1 MVQNISDNILHGSI
15 KSFLARF
22 DEKSYQM
29 GFDKTFVQREL
40 ANINQYETHVK
51 NGEPFKKSNG
61 VDFLVK
67 RLYTFTTGE
76 RYKRKTLWAE
86 NSRQLLTNLANSA
99 VLLLLMSKFKVRFA
113 NVSAS
118 VLETPHVP
126 DLTRGVDELLNLW
139 PDFTFPQHV
148 VYTPNNG
155 GYFRNKTF
163 YKIDIKNYF
172 MLQKYG
178 VLKLLLAAQFSEIRW
193 DNAKKIDTVQTIFD
207 KITLE
212 NGEVDI
218 TMLAK
223 ILQFLTQCNSNII
236 QNVDDD
242 NIYQTQRRII
252 RTFANNDI
260 LELKTMPQSMWGSII
275 VANFNKKVGG
285 VKSER

>member
-1 MVQNISDNILHGSI
+1 MNQNISNSILYNNI
-15 KSFLARF
+15 KSFLERF

-40 ANINQYETHVK
+40 ANINQYEIHVK
-51 NGEPFKKSNG
+51 NDEPFKKSNG

-99 VLLLLMSKFKVRFA
+99 VLLLLMSKFNVRFA

-118 VLETPHVP
+118 VLETPYVP

-139 PDFTFPQHV
+139 PDLTFPQHV
-148 VYTPNNG
+148 VYAPNNG
-155 GYFRNKTF
+155 GYFRNTTF

-252 RTFANNDI
+252 RTFSNNNI

-285 VKSER
+285 RKK

>member
-1 MVQNISDNILHGSI
+1 MVQNISDNILYDNI

-29 GFDKTFVQREL
+29 GFDKGFVQREL

-51 NGEPFKKSNG
+51 NDEPFKKSNG

-67 RLYTFTTGE
+67 RLYAFTTAKH
-76 RYKRKTLWAE
+76 YKRKTLWTE
-86 NSRQLLTNLANSA
+86 NSCQLLTNLANSA
-99 VLLLLMSKFKVRFA
+99 VLLLLMSNFNVRFA

-118 VLETPHVP
+118 VLETPYVP

-139 PDFTFPQHV
+139 PDFTFPQHI
-148 VYTPNNG
+148 VYAPNNG
-155 GYFRNKTF
+155 GYFRKKTF
-163 YKIDIKNYF
+163 YHIDIKNYF

-178 VLKLLLAAQFSEIRW
+178 ILKLLLAAQFSEIYW
-193 DNAKKIDTVQTIFD
+193 NNAKKIDTVKIIFD

-223 ILQFLTQCNSNII
+223 ILQFLTQCNINIL
-236 QNVDDD
+236 QNIDDD
-242 NIYQTQRRII
+242 NILQTQRRII
-252 RTFANNDI
+252 RTFVNNDI
-260 LELKTMPQSMWGSII
+260 LELKTMPQSMWESII
-275 VANFNKKVGG
+275 IANFNKKVGSR
-285 VKSER
+285 KK

>member
-1 MVQNISDNILHGSI
+1 MVQGISDNILYGNV

-40 ANINQYETHVK
+40 ANINQYEAHVK
-51 NGEPFKKSNG
+51 NDESFKKSNS

-67 RLYTFTTGE
+67 RLYAFTTG
-76 RYKRKTLWAE
+76 RHYKRKTLWSE
-86 NSRQLLTNLANSA
+86 NSRQLLINLANSA

-118 VLETPHVP
+118 VLETPYVP

-148 VYTPNNG
+148 VYAPNNG
-155 GYFRNKTF
+155 GYFRNTTF

-178 VLKLLLAAQFSEIRW
+178 ILKLLLAAQFSEIRW

-223 ILQFLTQCNSNII
+223 ILQFLTTCNNNIL
-236 QNVDDD
+236 QNIDDD
-242 NIYQTQRRII
+242 NIVQTQRRII
-252 RTFANNDI
+252 RTFANNNI
-260 LELKTMPQSMWGSII
+260 LELKTMPQSMWESII
-275 VANFNKKVGG
+275 IANFNKKVGG
-285 VKSER
+285 RKK

>member
-1 MVQNISDNILHGSI
+1 MDQNISDNILYGNV

-40 ANINQYETHVK
+40 ANINQYEAHVK
-51 NGEPFKKSNG
+51 NDESFKKSNG

-67 RLYTFTTGE
+67 RLYAFTTG
-76 RYKRKTLWAE
+76 RHYKRKTLWSE
-86 NSRQLLTNLANSA
+86 NSRQLLINLANSA

-118 VLETPHVP
+118 VLETPYVP

-148 VYTPNNG
+148 VYAPNNG
-155 GYFRNKTF
+155 GYFRNTTF

-178 VLKLLLAAQFSEIRW
+178 ILKLLLAAQFSEIRW

-212 NGEVDI
+212 NGKVDI

-223 ILQFLTQCNSNII
+223 ILQFLTGCNNNIL
-236 QNVDDD
+236 QNIDDD
-242 NIYQTQRRII
+242 NIVQTQRKII
-252 RTFANNDI
+252 RTFANNNI
-260 LELKTMPQSMWGSII
+260 LELKTMPQSMWESII
-275 VANFNKKVGG
+275 IANFNKKVGSC
-285 VKSER
+285 KK